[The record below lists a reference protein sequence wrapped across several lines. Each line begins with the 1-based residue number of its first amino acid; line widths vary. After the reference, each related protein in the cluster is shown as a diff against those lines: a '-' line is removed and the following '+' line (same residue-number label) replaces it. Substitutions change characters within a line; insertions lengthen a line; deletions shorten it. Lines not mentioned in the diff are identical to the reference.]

1 MRFRVQREP
10 CRAGRAVAAVRELN
24 CAPSKHCRCR
34 AWWASPAGRTGP
46 PSYLEPGLCW
56 NESAWRWDSVFGTCG
71 LAQYCKR
78 RVPRN
83 HCSGV
88 LVDSLTRCT
97 CPATAHAL
105 GHSRVLHCPGPWN
118 ASQGP
123 VEGLSELRSSMTS
136 WGRAHPRQN
145 KSCRLS
151 YPSVPTDAVP
161 VWSRQISRGAFE
173 AEAGC
178 MLRGAHSS
186 QRGPHA
192 ADPGG
197 PSQAFPVNPEP
208 PHLTQLR
215 RRLHQ
220 LTHHMFGF
228 ASVFD
233 TRHDFVQGKLVLQ
246 PGTPDTIFPVARR
259 TAPLCCAPSR
269 PCAPTSPTGQAL
281 DCRDSSRPSLGFPT
295 RRPQRPYPPAS
306 PSGTPPPMSD
316 TQESPNLDDLT
327 PEEANRIIHS
337 HRKVRYGKW
346 AASHPVVP
354 GAPPTP
360 GSADCHHAST
370 PGPRARLWD
379 TPESRRWLLTLL
391 PQGPLA
397 GHADSA
403 RSSATTRA
411 PVRTASSGSTPSSAP
426 TSPTGRPPGRASQS
440 PRTTPPQAR
449 RGRGRPTSANPG
461 GA

>member
-233 TRHDFVQGKLVLQ
+233 TRRASSTENLCFSLAPPTQSFQSPDAQHRFV
-246 PGTPDTIFPVARR
+246 
-259 TAPLCCAPSR
+259 APLPGRAPPLLQRDR
-269 PCAPTSPTGQAL
+269 PSTAATPLGPHSDFLPGALNGPTRPHPRPGPRPPCRTHKRAPTST
-281 DCRDSSRPSLGFPT
+281 
-295 RRPQRPYPPAS
+295 
-306 PSGTPPPMSD
+306 
-316 TQESPNLDDLT
+316 
-327 PEEANRIIHS
+327 I
-337 HRKVRYGKW
+337 
-346 AASHPVVP
+346 
-354 GAPPTP
+354 
-360 GSADCHHAST
+360 
-370 PGPRARLWD
+370 
-379 TPESRRWLLTLL
+379 
-391 PQGPLA
+391 
-397 GHADSA
+397 
-403 RSSATTRA
+403 
-411 PVRTASSGSTPSSAP
+411 
-426 TSPTGRPPGRASQS
+426 
-440 PRTTPPQAR
+440 
-449 RGRGRPTSANPG
+449 
-461 GA
+461 